1 MNTSNTSN
9 TWRWIGLIILL
20 LILLILWLMGYG
32 PSFSGNTPGCCGV
45 PLAQTAPATPPPAVA
60 PVAQTQALV
69 NLGLKNNDGKI
80 TLTGEVPSETERQN
94 LVNSA
99 SQTFGAGNVIDQ
111 LIVKNGAALPGWWNK
126 LAAVFTWLKSGK
138 QFGLSQLDKL
148 IILSGAVDN
157 EPTFLAKEREIKM
170 LIGDADKVNNLIR
183 VDTPAVAQPAA
194 APAVPECSADMNVAI
209 QFETNSAKLSAGGK
223 QQLDEVVKC
232 LKSPTEVAG
241 HTDDVGGDAYNIK
254 LSKARANS
262 VLSYIKSSN
271 PAKAK
276 LLKATGYGEAQPI
289 ADNGTEAGRAQNRRI
304 EFKAK

>member
-45 PLAQTAPATPPPAVA
+45 PLAQTAPASPPPAVA
-60 PVAQTQALV
+60 PDAQAQALV

-80 TLTGEVPSETERQN
+80 TLTGEVPSEAERKN

-99 SQTFGAGNVIDQ
+99 TQTFGAGNVIDQ

-148 IILSGAVDN
+148 ITLTGEVDN
-157 EPTFLAKEREIKM
+157 EPAFLAKEREIKT
-170 LIGDADKVNNLIR
+170 LLGDTDKVNNLIQ
-183 VDTPAVAQPAA
+183 VDTPALAQPAA
-194 APAVPECSADMNVAI
+194 APTVPECSADMNVAI
-209 QFETNSAKLSAGGK
+209 QFETNSAKLSADAK
-223 QQLDEVVKC
+223 QQLDQVLNC
-232 LKSPTEVAG
+232 IKSPTEVAG
-241 HTDDVGGDAYNIK
+241 HTDDAGGEAYNIK
-254 LSKARANS
+254 LSKARANA
-262 VLSYIKSSN
+262 VLIYIKSAN
-271 PAKAK
+271 PGKAK
-276 LLKATGYGEAQPI
+276 LLTTAGYGEAKPI

-304 EFKAK
+304 EFKVK